1 MVENFEA
8 VIGAN
13 IRDFQQELREVDA
26 IIRETALGAEAMIG
40 ANTAQFNTQA
50 AQVQSVINDIAN
62 SDPSVSVNANTAGFT
77 AQTATVQAAVASI
90 ASASP
95 TVNVNSNTAGA
106 LAGIATVQAAVA
118 AVPNNVTVDV
128 NANTN
133 RFTAAIMSAMRFAEN
148 RVNEFQGS
156 IARIAQT
163 TRAFGELMQ
172 TTMRGASM
180 ALSPILVPLIAS
192 LGGLI
197 GQLGPM
203 VGVLAGSTFA
213 LGSAFA
219 TAGIGAAA
227 FGAITVTNLKGIF
240 TASEELQK
248 LDEKLAKADTWK
260 EQLEI
265 KKEIARVQKTM
276 NAEEVKG
283 LDALNKLKST
293 WSEIT
298 GVLQAKTIQTF
309 TTALGIMTG
318 VLEKLKPM
326 FLDVATV
333 GKRLMDT
340 LSRAIDAEPMQSFF
354 NYLNAT
360 AAPMLVTIT
369 KAVGNFF
376 QGFFSMMVA
385 FGPLAAETAGS
396 FLKMSESFAAWGASL
411 SNNQQFQAF
420 TAYVSENM
428 PKIRSIFS
436 DAIMGMINLFS
447 AFAPSSA
454 GMMSSLQDMM
464 IRFREWSL
472 TIAKNQGFQNF
483 ISYVQTNG
491 PAVIGLI
498 GNLTTFFVNLG
509 IALAPMGAV
518 LLGIVNNVISF
529 TNSLMQSNPVLGAII
544 ASVVVLTGA
553 LIALVPNIIAFG
565 TLFAGIGA
573 IFPAIGVAFTA
584 MRLQFVTGIGM
595 MIASLKTFVVS
606 MATAAASAVAS
617 FARMIASAVT
627 ATAQFLTSVAT
638 MIGRWV
644 LLGAQAMIH
653 AAKVAAGW
661 VLATGAA
668 MATAV
673 AKMIASAAV
682 FVARWTLIGAQAMI
696 HAAKVAAAW
705 ALSTGAALA
714 TATAKMVATAA
725 VFAARWV
732 FMGAQALAQAARMAS
747 AWLIAMGPVGWATGV
762 VIALAAV
769 IIANW
774 DKIASWTQKTFS
786 NISSWIST
794 KWSDVKSSTSSK
806 LSALV
811 STATTFFSNLVTAVK
826 TKMAEAVVVVGSKVA
841 EMPGKVLSYV
851 GAMLSAGSNLVSGL
865 INGIKNMGSA
875 AVEAISG
882 VVGGVINK
890 AKSLLDINSPSRVF
904 RAIGRFTGEGMAL
917 GVTDTKKK
925 NEKVMAELGK
935 VMGDVAR
942 ANAQEIAKITAA
954 VEKERALAKKDNIAK
969 EREITRKAEEDIYQI
984 KKIAESKKRNLTKSE
999 TLRIEQIRR
1008 DSAAKIRKEETSHV
1022 QELAKIQSKA
1032 AAEIKQRESEVQKER
1047 LSAIQTFVDNKA
1059 KLEGLSAIQEANIWR
1074 KAADSFKEGT
1084 QEKIDAQSKYRDK
1097 LNQINA
1103 DIEAINSKY
1112 SQRMVDINNTLS
1124 TEIQRINDELG
1135 DKSKAAKDK
1144 LIEDEKRLNDAYS
1157 SALTDRYNTLKS
1169 FAGLFDKFESE
1180 PKETGTE
1187 LLDNLQSQVDG
1198 FKSWE
1203 SEISKLSTKG
1213 IDNGL
1218 LSELRDMGPK
1228 ALPQLVA
1235 LNSMTSEQLTQYSS
1249 LFREKSALA
1258 RAEAE
1263 EQLRGMKADTQ
1274 QQINELRAVTNAEL
1288 TKLKNDARVRIVE
1301 LRTAAKQELAILKV
1315 DWANDIAALTKSTE
1329 EQFKP
1334 LSQIGKD
1341 AVAGLIKGMQSMKG
1355 PLAKEAQAIADAV
1368 QKTIKSALQIHSPS
1382 RVMATLGQYTGQGL
1396 VNGLSSMISDVVKV
1410 SSQLAQAIVP
1420 DIATVQMTGVD
1431 IRSDIANMKQQIRQ
1445 ELEVSMDV
1453 NHSGGVGSVGAV
1465 SGGDTYYVT
1474 VDAKNVKEFNDI
1486 VRLFDKQKRQSQ

>member
-13 IRDFQQELREVDA
+13 IRDFQRDLAEVDA
-26 IIRETALGAEAMIG
+26 IIRQTATGADAMIG
-40 ANTAQFNTQA
+40 ANTVQFIAQA
-50 AQVQSVINDIAN
+50 AQVQSVINDIA
-62 SDPSVSVNANTAGFT
+62 SADPSVSVNANTAGFT
-77 AQTATVQAAVASI
+77 AQTATVHAAVASI
-90 ASASP
+90 ANVSP
-95 TVNVNSNTAGA
+95 TVNVNANTGAA
-106 LAGIATVQAAVA
+106 LAGVATVQAAVA
-118 AVPNNVTVDV
+118 AVPNNVTVNV

-133 RFTAAIMSAMRFAEN
+133 RFTTAIMSAMRFAEN

-180 ALSPILVPLIAS
+180 ALSPVLVPLIAS

-227 FGAITVTNLKGIF
+227 FGAVAVTNLNDIF
-240 TASEELQK
+240 AASEELQK

-260 EQLEI
+260 ERQKIMKEI
-265 KKEIARVQKTM
+265 KEIQGSL
-276 NAEEVKG
+276 NEEQAKG
-283 LDALNKLKST
+283 LQAMNDLKDT
-293 WSEIT
+293 WSGIA
-298 GVLQAKTIQTF
+298 GSLQSQTIQIF
-309 TTALGIMTG
+309 TSALGIMSG
-318 VLEKLKPM
+318 VLTDLKPL
-326 FLDVATV
+326 FSGVTDSAQNLITAL
-333 GKRLMDT
+333 GK
-340 LSRAIDAEPMQSFF
+340 AVNAEPMQNFF
-354 NYLNAT
+354 NYLNTTAGPMLETIAT
-360 AAPMLVTIT
+360 AA
-369 KAVGNFF
+369 GNFF

-385 FGPLAAETAGS
+385 FGPLATETAGS

-428 PKIRSIFS
+428 PKIRSIFG

-454 GMMSSLQDMM
+454 GMMTSLQDMM
-464 IRFREWSL
+464 IRFREWSS
-472 TIAKNQGFQNF
+472 TIAENQGFQNF

-509 IALAPMGAV
+509 VALAPMGSV

-544 ASVVVLTGA
+544 ASVVVLAGA

-584 MRLQFVTGIGM
+584 MRLQLVTGIGM

-606 MATAAASAVAS
+606 MATSAASAVAS

-627 ATAQFLTSVAT
+627 ATAQFVASVAT

-644 LLGAQAMIH
+644 LLGAKATLH

-661 VLATGAA
+661 ALTTGAA
-668 MATAV
+668 MAVAV
-673 AKMIASAAV
+673 GKMIATAAV
-682 FVARWTLIGAQAMI
+682 FVARWTLIGAQAMV

-705 ALSTGAALA
+705 VLSTGAALA
-714 TATAKMVATAA
+714 TATAKMVSTAA
-725 VFAARWV
+725 IFAARWV
-732 FMGAQALAQAARMAS
+732 FMGVQAMAQAARMAA
-747 AWLIAMGPVGWATGV
+747 AWF
-762 VIALAAV
+762 IALGPIGWVVGAIVGLAALV
-769 IIANW
+769 IANW
-774 DKIASWTQKTFS
+774 DKISSATSRIWSSISQAVAQAWEKAKQTTQEALM
-786 NISSWIST
+786 
-794 KWSDVKSSTSSK
+794 VV
-806 LSALV
+806 SAIIAQL
-811 STATTFFSNLVTAVK
+811 
-826 TKMAEAVVVVGSKVA
+826 
-841 EMPGKVLSYV
+841 PGKVLAFR
-851 GAMLSAGSNLVSGL
+851 GEMLSAGTDLIRGL
-865 INGIKNMGSA
+865 INGIKNMAGSA
-875 AVEAISG
+875 IEAISG

-904 RAIGRFTGEGMAL
+904 KEIGTFVGQGMAIGVSNTQKM
-917 GVTDTKKK
+917 

-935 VMGDVAR
+935 VMSNVAK
-942 ANAQEIAKITAA
+942 ANATEIAKITSAA
-954 VEKERALAKKDNIAK
+954 EKERAVAKKAHIAK
-969 EREITRKAEEDIYQI
+969 EREIERKAEEDIYQI
-984 KKIAESKKRNLTKSE
+984 KAAAQAKKRKLTVNE

-1008 DSAAKIRKEETSHV
+1008 DSAAKIHKEEASHA
-1022 QELAKIQSKA
+1022 QELAKIQSKTSA
-1032 AAEIKQRESEVQKER
+1032 DIKKREAEVQGER
-1047 LSAIQTFVDNKA
+1047 MAAIQKFVDNKN

-1074 KAADSFKEGT
+1074 RAADSFKKGT

-1097 LNQINA
+1097 LKQIQD
-1103 DIEAINSKY
+1103 DIESINSKY
-1112 SQRMVDINNTLS
+1112 SQRMIDINSNLS
-1124 TEIQRINDELG
+1124 AEIQRINAELA

-1144 LIEDEKRLNDAYS
+1144 LIDDEKRLNDAYS

-1213 IDNGL
+1213 IDDGL

-1235 LNSMTSEQLTQYSS
+1235 LNSMTSEQLTHYSS

-1263 EQLRGMKADTQ
+1263 EQLAGMKADTQ
-1274 QQINELRAVTNAEL
+1274 QQITELRAVTNAEL

-1301 LRTAAKQELAILKV
+1301 LRTAAKQELAVLKV

-1396 VNGLSSMISDVVKV
+1396 VNGLSSMISDVMKV
-1410 SSQLAQAIVP
+1410 SNHLAHAIVP
-1420 DIATVQMTGVD
+1420 DIATVQMAGVD
-1431 IRSDIANMKQQIRQ
+1431 IRSDIADMKQHIRQ